1 MVRGKHALKPDRSAQ
16 MRKAGAVLTALAA
29 SGTMVAQATGVVE
42 ASNPA
47 PIAQKA
53 QPKAHPVSTAV
64 GENASQTTIPD
75 SPISARNAQKF
86 QQQAAQPGYYAENPA
101 AELPSSISS
110 SLPSDAQVVGTHYA
124 QTPDGTLYNV
134 ENGQRVTDPAIVG
147 TPDRPAD
154 PLAKSDGV
162 RFIPV
167 PIQTARQ
174 EIEAYQRSQSHT
186 ENIGHTGQVRTSA
199 EVVSSPEQAD
209 GVVRGRIRTDI
220 LRGARL
226 SDSPAVRHNMTR
238 AVSTNFSGYYG
249 AHWGSVGSEPVF
261 MNSRNQAVIRQAR
274 RVVDVSEWQSNVDWA
289 RARSAGVQAAI
300 IRTNY
305 GRVYR
310 DKKVARNIAE
320 CKRLGIPFGIYM
332 YSTARNA
339 NQARQEADFT
349 VQILQENGVRSSTLA
364 LPIYLDLENFQDH
377 PGTSGYVEIV
387 DAWLAQMRSHGYTNT
402 GVYSYTSYLDTTL
415 NDPSILSHVSWVAQ
429 YAGGLQYTQF
439 SSNFRGWQYSDKGS
453 IDGFPTHSVDL
464 DAFGYGSAVNNGQQ
478 PSEPVQP
485 SHPSQPTQ
493 PSRPAQPER
502 PSKPSRPLLQ
512 ASSFPLASIPNG
524 DYYLDSYQSDS
535 ASVEIPGA
543 NKASGTTVRTY
554 RGNGT
559 PAQRFTFTRHADGTY
574 TIVNMN
580 SHKALDVPSARAYN
594 GQRIQQYSSNN
605 SRAQR
610 WYVRQAGG
618 GAVFIQSALG
628 NYILD
633 LTGRSTSNGTVVQ
646 LWNPGVGAN
655 QKFMLTSVP
664 AVRNVPT
671 DTSVKIESTINPDQV
686 ADIPSAS
693 KANGTPVQLYQSN
706 GTTAQRYQI
715 EAVGNGVY
723 RMYDCNSGKAIDVRN
738 GGTVNGTAIQQYS
751 PNGTQSQNWY
761 VRGNGNGTVGFYNRN
776 SGRYIDVPS
785 GKAHNG
791 AKLQLYNGNATRA
804 QRFRIVQA
812 ASTREMSDRLAAK
825 NRSVLK
831 DGTYR
836 LAAARNQSYAL
847 TATNSNAQL
856 GRQDG
861 TESQLWNVTH
871 DDAGYVTFTNVKTGK
886 VLDLSAARAEQGRN
900 IDMWAANN
908 TWAQRWIVERSGA
921 GLTLHSAV
929 DPGYALDIA
938 SDRMANGTNVRAW
951 KLNDSDGQRLIA
963 QPPAIGAQAA
973 DLLADAHRNDLSNG
987 SHRLFSASNH
997 QFALDLASAST
1008 ADGANVRIYRSNG
1021 TAAQLWAVSHD
1032 RKGYVILT
1040 NVASGKVLDL
1050 DSARAVNGQNVRQYS
1065 SNGTRAQRWIAVCS
1079 GNSFV
1084 LHSAVNPDFVID
1096 IDSNRMA
1103 NGTNVRL
1110 WRQNH
1115 TTAQSWIG

>member
-16 MRKAGAVLTALAA
+16 VRKAGAVLTALAA
-29 SGTMVAQATGVVE
+29 SGTMVAQATGVMQ

-53 QPKAHPVSTAV
+53 QPKAHPVSTTV
-64 GENASQTTIPD
+64 RNQASQHAQEKVAESSLAQSAQTTQMAQGTQDAQNTSSVIPD
-75 SPISARNAQKF
+75 SPISQQKAQKF
-86 QQQAAQPGYYAENPA
+86 QQQAAQPGYYVENPG
-101 AELPSSISS
+101 AELPSSISP
-110 SLPSDAQVVGTHYA
+110 SLPSDAEIVGTHYA

-134 ENGQRVTDPAIVG
+134 ESGQRTTDPAIVG

-154 PLAKSDGV
+154 PLAKSDGI

-174 EIEAYQRSQSHT
+174 EVQAYQRSQSHT
-186 ENIGHTGQVRTSA
+186 ESSGATGQVRTSS
-199 EVVSSPEQAD
+199 EVVSSREQAD

-220 LRGARL
+220 LRGVKL
-226 SDSPAVRHNMTR
+226 SDSPAARHSLTR
-238 AVSTNFSGYYG
+238 AVSTNFAGYYG
-249 AHWGSVGSEPVF
+249 AHWSSIGSEQVF
-261 MNSRNQAVIRQAR
+261 MDHRNQAVIRQAR
-274 RVVDVSEWQSNVDWA
+274 RVVDVSEWQSNIDWA

-339 NQARQEADFT
+339 AQARQEADFT
-349 VQILQENGVRSSTLA
+349 VRILQENGVRPSTLS
-364 LPIYLDLENFQDH
+364 LPVYLDLENFAGH
-377 PGTSGYVEIV
+377 PGTSTYVGIV
-387 DAWLAQMRSHGYTNT
+387 NAWLTQMRAHGYTNT

-415 NDPSILSHVSWVAQ
+415 NNASILSHVSWVAQ
-429 YAGGLQYTQF
+429 YAGGLQYTHF
-439 SSNFRGWQYSDKGS
+439 SSNFRGWQYSDKGA

-464 DAFGYGSAVNNGQQ
+464 DAFGYGS
-478 PSEPVQP
+478 
-485 SHPSQPTQ
+485 PTNDV
-493 PSRPAQPER
+493 
-502 PSKPSRPLLQ
+502 LQ

-535 ASVEIPGA
+535 TSVEIPGA
-543 NKASGTTVRTY
+543 NRASGTTVRTY

-559 PAQRFTFTRHADGTY
+559 AAQRFTFTRHADGTY

-580 SHKALDVPSARAYN
+580 SGKALDVPSADAHN
-594 GQRIQQYSSNN
+594 GQRVQQYLSNN
-605 SRAQR
+605 TRAQR

-646 LWNPGVGAN
+646 LWNPGVGTN

-671 DTSVKIESTINPDQV
+671 DTSVKIESTLNSNQV

-706 GTTAQRYQI
+706 NTTAQRYRI
-715 EAVGNGVY
+715 ESVGNGVY
-723 RMYDCNSGKAIDVRN
+723 RIYDRNSGKAIDVRD
-738 GGTVNGTAIQQYS
+738 GGTANGTAIQQYS

-761 VRGNGNGTVGFYNRN
+761 VRGNGNGTVGFYNRD
-776 SGRYIDVPS
+776 SGRYIDVPA
-785 GKAHNG
+785 GQAHNG
-791 AKLQLYNGNATRA
+791 AKLQLYSGNDTRA
-804 QRFRIVQA
+804 QRFRIIQA
-812 ASTREMSDRLAAK
+812 ASTRDTIDAEASR

-871 DDAGYVTFTNVKTGK
+871 DDAGYVIFTNVKTGK
-886 VLDLSAARAEQGRN
+886 VLDLSSARAEQGRN

-921 GLTLHSAV
+921 GLALHSAV
-929 DPGYALDIA
+929 DPGYALDID
-938 SDRMANGTNVRAW
+938 SDRMASDTNVRAW
-951 KLNDSDGQRLIA
+951 KINDTDGQRLIA
-963 QPPAIGAQAA
+963 QPPAIGDQAA
-973 DLLADAHRNDLSNG
+973 DLLADAHRGDLSDG
-987 SHRLFSASNH
+987 SHRLFSASNR
-997 QFALDLASAST
+997 QFALDLVSAST
-1008 ADGANVRIYRSNG
+1008 ADGANVRIYQSNG

-1050 DSARAVNGQNVRQYS
+1050 DSARAVNGQNIRQYT
-1065 SNGTRAQRWIAVCS
+1065 SNGTRAQRWIAVRS

-1084 LHSAVNPDFVID
+1084 LHSAVDPDFVVD
-1096 IDSNRMA
+1096 IDSGRMA

-1110 WRQNH
+1110 WRQNQ
-1115 TTAQSWIG
+1115 TAAQSWIG